1 MAGKLPKRKRRRV
14 AFGLAFLIAALVT
27 AGMARAE
34 IAQQDNVR
42 LGFDVQFTPHALP
55 RDRPAPVSVSF
66 SGKVSAVNGAVPP
79 RVKRLSIGIDRRG
92 TLSTR
97 GLPVCRSGELQS
109 VTTATALA
117 RCRGALLG
125 RGSFAAFVD
134 FSPTGFAVRGPALAF
149 NSRRGGRPAILLH
162 VYVTQPIQAALVL
175 TMDVTHPAQ
184 GRFGTV
190 LSTTVPKLAGGGGY
204 LTEIAL
210 EINRHYRF
218 EGRSRS
224 VLSAS
229 CPAAAGF
236 TVDVFTLARGSFEFA
251 DGKHASVSLE
261 RTCSVAGG

>member
-1 MAGKLPKRKRRRV
+1 MAGKLPGRKRRRI
-14 AFGLAFLIAALVT
+14 ALGLAFLIAALTTV
-27 AGMARAE
+27 GLARAE

-42 LGFDVQFTPHALP
+42 LGFNVEFTPHALP
-55 RDRPAPVSVSF
+55 RDEPAPVSASF

-79 RVKRLSIGIDRRG
+79 RVKRLSIGLDRRG

-97 GLPVCRSGELQS
+97 GLPVCPAGELQS
-109 VTTATALA
+109 VTSATALA

-125 RGSFAAFVD
+125 RGSFGAFVD
-134 FSPTGFAVRGPALAF
+134 FSTNGFAVRGPALAF
-149 NSRRGGRPAILLH
+149 NGRHGGRQAILLH

-175 TMDVTHPAQ
+175 VMDVTHPAQ

-204 LTEIAL
+204 LTEIDL
-210 EINRHYRF
+210 TIDRRYRF

-236 TVDVFTLARGSFEFA
+236 SVDVFTLARGSFEFA
-251 DGKHASVSLE
+251 DGEQASVALE
-261 RTCSVAGG
+261 RTCSVTGG